1 MSKEM
6 RKQIDRVKNFKQF
19 LNENKIIVIND
30 NIISFDDY
38 FFSVEKEDYERLK
51 NDKRIV
57 FIEQSPQT
65 GKFIFVIPKDNF
77 NLFTGVISDELGL
90 SDLRILNH
98 YEKESIKFF
107 W

>member
-6 RKQIDRVKNFKQF
+6 REQIDKVKNWKQF
-19 LNENKIIVIND
+19 LNENKTVIIND

-77 NLFTGVISDELGL
+77 NLFKGVISDELGL

>member
-6 RKQIDRVKNFKQF
+6 REQIDKVKNWKQF
-19 LNENKIIVIND
+19 LNENKTVVIND

-38 FFSVEKEDYERLK
+38 FFSVEKEDYKRLK
-51 NDKRIV
+51 NDKRII

-77 NLFTGVISDELGL
+77 NLFKGVISDELGL
-90 SDLRILNH
+90 SNLRILNH
-98 YEKESIKFF
+98 YEKESIKIF